1 MSENSSDKLKMID
14 LQKQTVKR
22 IDITKIRDIEYGIKN
37 EDHEEI
43 RGIDGTRV
51 MNFLYNE
58 KEEVECLVQF
68 YTAEQRDLFMQG
80 FQYFVK

>member
-14 LQKQTVKR
+14 LKKQTVKR

-58 KEEVECLVQF
+58 KEEVECLV
-68 YTAEQRDLFMQG
+68 
-80 FQYFVK
+80 